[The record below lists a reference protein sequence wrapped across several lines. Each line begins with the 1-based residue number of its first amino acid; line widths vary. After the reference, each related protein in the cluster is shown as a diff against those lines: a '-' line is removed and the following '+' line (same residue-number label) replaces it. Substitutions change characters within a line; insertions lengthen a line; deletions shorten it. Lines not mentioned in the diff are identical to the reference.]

1 MLNHAKCAGDIIQEI
16 VNAIKTLVNATDAE
30 FFEVITMTIQNDEDK
45 FSICSYCGC
54 EELWPDEMSKSD
66 PTICEECE
74 REECSHSNILR
85 EYQGSNDHRVRFLE
99 ICCKCKSSRE
109 VRLYFH
115 NRFPQRTDWEY
126 TGEY

>member
-1 MLNHAKCAGDIIQEI
+1 MSD
-16 VNAIKTLVNATDAE
+16 
-30 FFEVITMTIQNDEDK
+30 DEDK
-45 FSICSYCGC
+45 FAICSYCGC
-54 EELWPDEMSKSD
+54 EELWPDEMSKND

-74 REECSHSNILR
+74 REECSHANILR

-99 ICCKCKSSRE
+99 LCCKCKQSRE

-115 NRFPQRTDWEY
+115 NKYPVRTEWEY

>member
-1 MLNHAKCAGDIIQEI
+1 MSMLSHAKFALDIIQGI
-16 VNAIKTLVNATDAE
+16 VLAIMTHAHATDAL
-30 FFEVITMTIQNDEDK
+30 FFEVTMMSDDGFVTCE
-45 FSICSYCGC
+45 YCGDDAC
-54 EELWPDEMSKSD
+54 LDFELKDGK
-66 PTICEECE
+66 CHECI
-74 REECSHSNILR
+74 REECSHSNVLR

-99 ICCKCKSSRE
+99 LCCKCKCSRE

>member
-1 MLNHAKCAGDIIQEI
+1 MS
-16 VNAIKTLVNATDAE
+16 
-30 FFEVITMTIQNDEDK
+30 DEDK
-45 FSICSYCGC
+45 FAMCEYCGGDC
-54 EELWPDEMSKSD
+54 YLLFELKDGK
-66 PTICEECE
+66 CEECI

-99 ICCKCKSSRE
+99 LCCKCKCSRE

-115 NRFPQRTDWEY
+115 NKYPSRTEWEY

>member
-1 MLNHAKCAGDIIQEI
+1 MSCHCVIVGFDKCMDDYRC
-16 VNAIKTLVNATDAE
+16 KAE
-30 FFEVITMTIQNDEDK
+30 QRKLDDENK
-45 FSICSYCGC
+45 FVICSYCGC

-66 PTICEECE
+66 PTMCDECE

-99 ICCKCKSSRE
+99 LCVKCKQTRE

-115 NRFPQRTDWEY
+115 NKFPSRTEWEY